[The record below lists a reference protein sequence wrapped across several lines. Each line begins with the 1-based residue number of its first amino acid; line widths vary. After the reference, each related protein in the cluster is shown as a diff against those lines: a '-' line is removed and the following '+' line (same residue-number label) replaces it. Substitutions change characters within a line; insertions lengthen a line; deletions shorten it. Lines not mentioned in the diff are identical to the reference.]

1 MGSKVPVSRSLVAVT
16 VSIGRKTGEVVYFSP
31 LFKSLSPL
39 SPLSLASL
47 LLGCQVLVGTDP
59 CPCLP

>member
-1 MGSKVPVSRSLVAVT
+1 MT

-47 LLGCQVLVGTDP
+47 LLGCQALVGTDP